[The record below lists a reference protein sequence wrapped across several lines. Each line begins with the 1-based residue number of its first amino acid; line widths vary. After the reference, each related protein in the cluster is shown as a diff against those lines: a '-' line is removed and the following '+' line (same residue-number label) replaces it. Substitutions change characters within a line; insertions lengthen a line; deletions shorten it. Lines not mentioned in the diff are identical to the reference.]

1 MVTLPSLLTG
11 LGLFLFGMLC
21 MTDGLKALAGDALR
35 AMLLRF
41 VRGPWSGLCSG
52 ALATALVQSSTAT
65 TVTTIGFVSAGLL
78 TFHQALG
85 VIFGA
90 NLGTTSTGWLVS
102 WLGFQVSLGSVAGPL
117 VLLGVSLR
125 LLLRGR
131 RGNLGT
137 AVVGFGLLFLGIDL
151 LQHGMA
157 GMAEHFDLTQRAA
170 PGFLDRLLMVGI
182 GVLLTVVVQSSSA
195 AMATTLA
202 AVSSQAITL
211 EQAAAV
217 AIGQNIGTTLTAGLA
232 SLGAPTAAQRTA
244 LAHVLFNGFTGAV
257 AVLLL
262 PWLLVLVRAV
272 LGAGP
277 EDAAIALA
285 GFHTVFNLLGVAL
298 LLPLLGPFARLI
310 EHLVVDRS
318 TGPARFLGSALA
330 SVGPIAQAAVQRALA
345 EVRVEA
351 AATTGQLLAG
361 GRRQELLQQRLEAAS
376 AALGEVRQF
385 LERLGEAEQS
395 PAERQQHLQ
404 LLHATDH
411 LGRLLQTLPQAPL
424 SLRQHTGK
432 ADPALTEPVHRLQAT
447 CEAVQAAN
455 QLPDASAAL
464 AASAWLAERR
474 RSERRICLEQAALG
488 QLDVA
493 TAMARIDALVW
504 LDQIGYHLARSGLHL
519 QGEPASLA
527 APTP

>member
-1 MVTLPSLLTG
+1 MATLPSLLGG
-11 LGLFLFGMLC
+11 LGLFLFGMVC

-35 AMLLRF
+35 AILLRL
-41 VRGPWSGLCSG
+41 VSGPWSGLLSG

-78 TFHQALG
+78 TFQQALG

-102 WLGFQVSLGSVAGPL
+102 LLGFKISLGSIAGPVVL
-117 VLLGVSLR
+117 VGVFLR

-137 AVVGFGLLFLGIDL
+137 ALAGFGLLFLGIDL
-151 LQHGMA
+151 LQHGME
-157 GMAEHFDLTQRAA
+157 GMAAHLDLQRFAG
-170 PGFLDRLLMVGI
+170 PGLLQRLLLVGV
-182 GVLLTVVVQSSSA
+182 GALLTVLVQSSSA

-202 AVSSQAITL
+202 AVGTQAITL
-211 EQAAAV
+211 EQAAAL

-232 SLGAPTAAQRTA
+232 SIGAPTAARRTA
-244 LAHVLFNGFTGAV
+244 LAHVLFNGITGLV
-257 AVLLL
+257 AILCL
-262 PWLLVLVRAV
+262 PWLLWLVQAA
-272 LGAGP
+272 LGTDPG
-277 EDAAIALA
+277 DAAVTLA

-310 EHLVVDRS
+310 ERWVVERS
-318 TGPARFLGSALA
+318 SGPARFLGTAVA
-330 SVGPIAQAAVQRALA
+330 STGPIAQEAVRRALA

-361 GRRQELLQQRLEAAS
+361 GRRQELLQQRLDAAS
-376 AALGEVRQF
+376 AGLGEVRQF

-395 PAERQQHLQ
+395 PAERQHHLQ

-432 ADPALTEPVHRLQAT
+432 ADPALAEPLHRLQAT
-447 CEAVQAAN
+447 CEAAQAAD
-455 QLPDASAAL
+455 QVPDASAAL

-493 TAMARIDALVW
+493 TAMTRIDALIW
-504 LDQIGYHLARSGLHL
+504 LDQVGYHLARSGLHL
-519 QGEPASLA
+519 QGEPAA
-527 APTP
+527 ASS